1 MNKELFSKRL
11 TDLRKARGFKT
22 QYALAKAYNEKFPTK
37 RRNDAAGNE
46 GDFGGILGTLKNYEN
61 PNKEISPKL
70 SIVCNLCELLECD
83 IDYLLGKIDV
93 PRHETANIMSVTGL
107 TDDAVYFLNEL
118 QDCNNSI
125 WRDGIKAIN
134 ALLSESH
141 FDRCADFWGRLSLF
155 LFSSNTP
162 YKVQFGSQFQ
172 DLSAEEVLAI
182 LLRENEGVLRKIRR
196 EGLNDG

>member
-118 QDCNNSI
+118 QDCNNPT
-125 WRDGIKAIN
+125 WRNGIKAIN

-162 YKVQFGSQFQ
+162 YRVQFGSQFQ

-182 LLRENEGVLRKIRR
+182 LLRENESVLRKIRR
-196 EGLNDG
+196 EELNDG